1 MPRKRADVDAALQ
14 RKGFRAKE
22 GDHHY
27 FIYFTTSGKKTR
39 VFTKTS
45 HSHREIS
52 DNLLSQ
58 MAQQCRLVRS
68 NFDRLLDC
76 PLTREEYETILMK
89 QEVITV

>member
-1 MPRKRADVDAALQ
+1 MPRKRSEVDAALL
-14 RKGFRAKE
+14 RKGFRNKE

-27 FIYFTTSGKKTR
+27 FIYYTTAGKKTR

-58 MAQQCRLVRS
+58 MAQQCKLARA

-76 PLTREEYETILMK
+76 PLSREEYERLLLEREAISP
-89 QEVITV
+89 